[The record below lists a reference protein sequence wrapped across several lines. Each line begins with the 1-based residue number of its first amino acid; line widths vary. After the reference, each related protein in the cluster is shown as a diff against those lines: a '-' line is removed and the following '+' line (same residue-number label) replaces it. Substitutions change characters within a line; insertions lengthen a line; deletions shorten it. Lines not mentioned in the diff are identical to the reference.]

1 MKHPTPEELSAFH
14 DGIADAK
21 TLVAVEMHLNECAE
35 CHEVLASF
43 ERQDRALTRALTHDP
58 GDEHF
63 ELLAGRIERKL
74 GTKPRGEGAPGVAGV
89 LSGTLEAS
97 GARVRGW
104 LEGLMRAMG
113 KAHPPEWAGAL
124 AALLVGLGLVLL
136 NVKHSPGPALRDYA
150 LERRAGQ
157 AAPAP
162 GEADEARGGAPGAGA
177 PLAARDDARR
187 ATPPAAARTQKS
199 AVRSVQPPSIVAAPP
214 AGAASKQEAPA
225 GRAQLVKR
233 MPSGEEQP
241 VRTKAEGFARTPPPA
256 PGEQGG
262 AKPRRALPLEESQPK
277 VEGATRASRDAK
289 EADRARHRD
298 EPAPTAGEKSAAPSP
313 TAVLPPEP
321 EAPRPD
327 AAVGTAAR
335 ESGTRPSPASFAEPQ
350 SSKPDVRVAPA
361 IRTCGVVRDSRGRP
375 ISSATVT
382 LVSQGT
388 GVSSDAEGRFCIE
401 APPGDQTVSVIAV
414 GFSPLQFDVHVAP
427 ESPPLVLTLLA
438 VSVIEGSQALRG
450 NVQTLGGK
458 QQTGAPGELLPG
470 FPDSL
475 QPVAGRAIRLTL
487 EAERTK
493 SAPRFEAAAVEWER
507 VRDRAEP
514 GSLQLE
520 ARFRSAEAR
529 FRAWQL
535 APSPKRVAAANEA
548 LTSYLVRA
556 TLGAR
561 RDTASAWLGRVKP

>member
-1 MKHPTPEELSAFH
+1 
-14 DGIADAK
+14 
-21 TLVAVEMHLNECAE
+21 
-35 CHEVLASF
+35 
-43 ERQDRALTRALTHDP
+43 
-58 GDEHF
+58 
-63 ELLAGRIERKL
+63 
-74 GTKPRGEGAPGVAGV
+74 
-89 LSGTLEAS
+89 
-97 GARVRGW
+97 
-104 LEGLMRAMG
+104 
-113 KAHPPEWAGAL
+113 
-124 AALLVGLGLVLL
+124 
-136 NVKHSPGPALRDYA
+136 
-150 LERRAGQ
+150 
-157 AAPAP
+157 
-162 GEADEARGGAPGAGA
+162 
-177 PLAARDDARR
+177 
-187 ATPPAAARTQKS
+187 
-199 AVRSVQPPSIVAAPP
+199 
-214 AGAASKQEAPA
+214 
-225 GRAQLVKR
+225 
-233 MPSGEEQP
+233 
-241 VRTKAEGFARTPPPA
+241 
-256 PGEQGG
+256 
-262 AKPRRALPLEESQPK
+262 
-277 VEGATRASRDAK
+277 
-289 EADRARHRD
+289 
-298 EPAPTAGEKSAAPSP
+298 
-313 TAVLPPEP
+313 
-321 EAPRPD
+321 
-327 AAVGTAAR
+327 
-335 ESGTRPSPASFAEPQ
+335 
-350 SSKPDVRVAPA
+350 
-361 IRTCGVVRDSRGRP
+361 
-375 ISSATVT
+375 VT